1 MGAHYVIGIDYGS
14 DSVRAILV
22 DTQSAKTVDTAVAEY
37 PRWREGRYC
46 NDKIS
51 QYRQH
56 PMDYLECLE
65 MILKKL
71 LVGRRHLATEVVGIA
86 VDTTGSTVCPVDE
99 KGTPLA
105 MKTGFEEE
113 PDAMFHLWKDHTAIA
128 EAEEINHVL
137 SCAKI
142 DYTKYQGEYSAEWFW
157 AKILRTV
164 RHNPSIRDNAYCWV
178 EHVDWIA
185 GVLTGN
191 TLPETIAHCSCA
203 AGHKA
208 LWNSEFKGL
217 PERETLS
224 SMDPYL
230 GMIYD
235 RYSQKPKHAG
245 ENIGTLCKE
254 WADKLGLSENT
265 VIGMGSFD
273 AHAGAVGVGITEKTM
288 VKVVGTSTVDMMIVK
303 PNTVSG
309 KNSKAYCG
317 LAEDSIIPGFMGVE
331 AGQSAF
337 GDTYAWLKRFLTWPL
352 ESFDIPEEILGKEA
366 KGRLS
371 QYLCVQMLREL
382 ENQAMELQ
390 EDELTALDWFNG
402 RRYPRLNE
410 SITSSIT
417 GLTLSTM
424 PPSVYRALVRATV
437 FGSRRIY
444 DSLKNLGIDIQRII
458 CVGGIAQKSSYI
470 MQTLC
475 DSLNVPIMVSAETQ
489 SCARGAAI
497 YAAVASGLY
506 EDISEAQKE
515 LCEEYHPTYHPDKE
529 NGRILEK
536 KYRLYCALG
545 DVTEK
550 RLLGEME

>member
-14 DSVRAILV
+14 DSVRAILL
-22 DTQSAKTVDTAVAEY
+22 DTQSAKTVATAVAEY

-56 PMDYLECLE
+56 PLDYLECLE
-65 MILKKL
+65 FVLKKIL
-71 LVGRRHLATEVVGIA
+71 SAHADLASQVAGIA
-86 VDTTGSTVCPVDE
+86 VDTTGSTVCPVDQ
-99 KGTPLA
+99 KGIPLA
-105 MKTGFEEE
+105 LKEGFKEE
-113 PDAMFHLWKDHTAIA
+113 PDAMFHLWKDHTAIE
-128 EAEEINHVL
+128 EAEEVNRVL
-137 SCAKI
+137 SCADV

-164 RHNPSIRDNAYCWV
+164 RHNQSIREGAYCWV

-191 TLPETIAHCSCA
+191 TRPETIAHCSCA

-217 PERETLS
+217 PGREALN
-224 SMDPYL
+224 SMDSYL
-230 GMIYD
+230 GLIYD
-235 RYSQKPKHAG
+235 RYSQTPKHAG
-245 ENIGTLCKE
+245 ARIGSLCKT

-303 PNTVSG
+303 PYTVSG

-317 LAEDSIIPGFMGVE
+317 LAEDSIIPGYMGVE

-337 GDTYAWLKRFLTWPL
+337 GDTYAWLKRFLMWPIEML
-352 ESFDIPEEILGKEA
+352 AVPEEIIRA
-366 KGRLS
+366 DTRNRLS
-371 QYLCVQMLREL
+371 EYLCVQMLREL
-382 ENQAMELQ
+382 EKQAAGLE
-390 EDELTALDWFNG
+390 EDDLTALDWFNG
-402 RRYPRLNE
+402 RRYPCLNE
-410 SITSSIT
+410 SITSSVT

-424 PPSVYRALVRATV
+424 PPAVYRALVRATV

-444 DSLKNLGIDIQRII
+444 DSLKNLGIDIQRVI
-458 CVGGIAQKSSYI
+458 CVGGIAQKSPYI

-475 DSLNVPIMVSAETQ
+475 DSLNVPIMVSGETQ
-489 SCARGAAI
+489 SCARGAAV
-497 YAAVASGLY
+497 YAAVASSLY
-506 EDISEAQKE
+506 ENIPTAQKN
-515 LCEEYHPTYHPDKE
+515 LCEEYHPTYYPNEE
-529 NGRILEK
+529 NHRILEK
-536 KYRLYCALG
+536 KYRLYCTLG
-545 DVTEK
+545 EVTEE
-550 RLLGEME
+550 RLMGEKD